1 MQLRKTS
8 ARFLRNSVCVVMF
21 VGGALGSGLALAQS
35 QEPLRNV
42 VQLSATGSVE
52 VDQDWLQMRLAATRD
67 GNDAAS
73 VQKQL
78 QQAVDAAMRSLRPQ
92 VQGQNLQVSSGSFG
106 VYPRHG
112 NDGKIKGW

>member
-1 MQLRKTS
+1 MQLRKTR
-8 ARFLRNSVCVVMF
+8 ARFLRNSVGVVMF

-35 QEPLRNV
+35 QEVLRNV

-73 VQKQL
+73 V
-78 QQAVDAAMRSLRPQ
+78 STLR
-92 VQGQNLQVSSGSFG
+92 
-106 VYPRHG
+106 
-112 NDGKIKGW
+112 